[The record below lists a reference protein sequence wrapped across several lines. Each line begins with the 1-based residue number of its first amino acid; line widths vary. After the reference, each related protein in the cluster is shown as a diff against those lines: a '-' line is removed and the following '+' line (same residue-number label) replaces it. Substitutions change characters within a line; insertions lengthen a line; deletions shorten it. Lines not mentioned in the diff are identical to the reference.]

1 MKSLLKKIISN
12 DFVFSLRNTLK
23 FRPVDT
29 SLNSLK
35 KSSSISDAF
44 CWRTD
49 NGYKTLFIFSDL
61 LKLFYDLDDSYVE
74 LLIYTKDKKLI
85 KTIKLNSLNFSNKIL
100 IDKKLLN
107 DIEDYGT
114 FYFFHRLKNKT
125 KEEILISNRCYLG
138 FYKDDNLPSFVHGNV
153 NVVYKEF
160 VENEVKRNIIK
171 SSILKNQIYEI
182 QNLFEKNEKNE
193 LFFINPLSKKIKLS
207 LNNNFYTIDSGC
219 SKIIDIKNQTH
230 VKIVSNC
237 SFLRPIIFNY
247 NKNYIDVYHS

>member
-182 QNLFEKNEKNE
+182 QNL
-193 LFFINPLSKKIKLS
+193 
-207 LNNNFYTIDSGC
+207 
-219 SKIIDIKNQTH
+219 
-230 VKIVSNC
+230 
-237 SFLRPIIFNY
+237 
-247 NKNYIDVYHS
+247 